1 MKFQECNW
9 SVPASNVLAYSTKF
23 ASCRESP
30 RFLCNFVWC
39 NENQRQMSGA
49 LESELREILRIFFF
63 FGAGKKLIW
72 IQVLNKT
79 KKQVILK
86 PEFLSLVFAMYQ
98 EQRNLNPAEDLLS
111 ISLVQSTDPKCKNRK
126 KEQKTLPGHVPQHFL
141 STSRS
146 RSPWFSFVEEEEC
159 TFCNRFQGFCFSYSA
174 QNALRSWRLLLQEQ
188 QRLKNNLPGMWEE
201 KRETRGGEIT

>member
-1 MKFQECNW
+1 
-9 SVPASNVLAYSTKF
+9 
-23 ASCRESP
+23 
-30 RFLCNFVWC
+30 
-39 NENQRQMSGA
+39 MSGA
-49 LESELREILRIFFF
+49 LESELREMLRIFSFF
-63 FGAGKKLIW
+63 LEQEKSSSEFRSLT
-72 IQVLNKT
+72 KT

-98 EQRNLNPAEDLLS
+98 EQRNLNPAEDLFT

-159 TFCNRFQGFCFSYSA
+159 TFCNRFPGFCAS
-174 QNALRSWRLLLQEQ
+174 RTVHKMR
-188 QRLKNNLPGMWEE
+188 
-201 KRETRGGEIT
+201 